1 MLKLQNVDK
10 YFYRRQINQIHVIN
24 DTSLDFGETG
34 MTALLGPSGCG
45 KTTLLNVIG
54 GLDKPDKGRIY
65 INGEEITGRT
75 AGKVDSIRNLNIG
88 YIFQNYNL
96 IDNMTV
102 FDNVAMVLR
111 MVGITDEKEVRDKV
125 SYALDLVGMY
135 RYRKRYT
142 DMLSGGERQRVAI
155 ARAIVKNPSIIIAD
169 EPTGNLD
176 SANTLE
182 VMNIIK
188 AISREKLV
196 ILVTHE
202 ESLAEFYA
210 DRIIRLRDGK
220 VISDEI
226 NENTEGLD
234 YRIESKIYLK
244 DIEDQRTYGDDDCSL
259 RVFNESGEKV
269 NLDIVISRGNIFI
282 QTRDSGSRME
292 LVDDH
297 SSIELVDDHYK
308 ALTSEEAEA
317 RRFHSERLEA
327 SKPLRH
333 SSILNVFTMITSGFR
348 TIGNY
353 HILKKLLLLGFVVSA
368 MFITYAVSN
377 IAGIMNTPDDKFV
390 EDDKSYIGV
399 LQQKIS
405 VKNYLEY
412 ESDPSVK
419 YALPGPGRINMAMK
433 YDEYWQTA
441 LNSASFSGSLSSLD
455 DITAEDLICGKLP
468 EDKYEIVVDN
478 LILKRLQEQG
488 GDIIQAGYKTPEELL
503 GRRLTLSELP
513 PFTIVGMTDRQSP
526 CIYVDESMMID
537 MLACSGGA
545 MGYGEDADYYEDDYE
560 DEDFESEEDE
570 SESEDDSDEDSDSAA
585 SFDSASLL
593 DYSLFAGKL
602 TLADGV
608 SKPDNDYEVLVDKRY
623 SDSLKVGKE
632 MSTKVN
638 GHKLKVVGYY
648 TSDEIR
654 DKFFVNRNTIKYK
667 LIREQKG
674 MTVKP
679 AGDKETTM
687 KALQSYGIKVRD
699 LYKYQKNQYRKSQ
712 LTTIRAFLVVGIV
725 IIIISLIEV
734 FLIMRASFLS
744 RIKEVGTLRAI
755 GVKKSD
761 IYRMFAGEIIAI
773 TVIASVPGWLLMN
786 YVINKLQGIT
796 SVGDMFVCNAQTVLL
811 SLILILVFN
820 LLFGL
825 LPVFHTLIKQP
836 AAILARTDVN

>member
-24 DTSLDFGETG
+24 DTTLEFGETG
-34 MTALLGPSGCG
+34 LTALLGPSGCG

-54 GLDKPDKGRIY
+54 GLDKPDKGKIY
-65 INGEEITGRT
+65 INGEEITGRS
-75 AGKVDSIRNLNIG
+75 ADKVDSIRNLNIG

-102 FDNVAMVLR
+102 FENVAMVLR
-111 MVGITDEKEVRDKV
+111 MVGIKDEEEIRQKV
-125 SYALDLVGMY
+125 GYALDLVGMY

-202 ESLAEFYA
+202 ETLANFYA
-210 DRIIRLRDGK
+210 DRIIRLRDGQ

-226 NENTEGLD
+226 NRNTEGLD
-234 YRIESKIYLK
+234 YRIESKIYLQDIK
-244 DIEDQRTYGDDDCSL
+244 DKRTYGDKDCSL

-269 NLDIVISRGNIFI
+269 DLDIVISRGNIFI
-282 QTRDSGSRME
+282 QTRDNKNRME
-292 LVDDH
+292 VVDEH

-308 ALTSEEAEA
+308 ALTAEEAEA

-333 SSILNVFTMITSGFR
+333 SSILNAFTMISSGFR
-348 TIGNY
+348 TISNY
-353 HILKKLLLLGFVVSA
+353 HILKKLLLLGFVISA

-377 IAGIMNTPDDKFV
+377 IAGILNTPDAKFV
-390 EDDKSYIGV
+390 QDDKSYVGV

-405 VKNYLEY
+405 VKDYLEY
-412 ESDPSVK
+412 EADSSVR
-419 YALPGPGRINMAMK
+419 YALPGPGRVNMTLK
-433 YDEYWQTA
+433 YDEYWQTSQ
-441 LNSASFSGSLSSLD
+441 NSATFSGSLSSVEDLTD
-455 DITAEDLICGKLP
+455 KDLICGKLP
-468 EDKYEIVVDN
+468 EDKYEIVVDE
-478 LILKRLQEQG
+478 LILKRLQDDG
-488 GDIIQAGYKTPEELL
+488 GDIIQAGYKAPEELL
-503 GRRLTLSELP
+503 GRHLTLKNLP
-513 PFTIVGMTDRQSP
+513 AFTIVGITRRESP
-526 CIYVDESMMID
+526 CIYAAESMMID
-537 MLACSGGA
+537 MLACSGG
-545 MGYGEDADYYEDDYE
+545 ME
-560 DEDFESEEDE
+560 DEEAIDFYMSENPEASEED
-570 SESEDDSDEDSDSAA
+570 SDDIDEDHASAPDA
-585 SFDSASLL
+585 KSLL
-593 DYSLFAGKL
+593 DYGLFSADL
-602 TLADGV
+602 TLTDGV
-608 SKPDNDYEVLVDKRY
+608 SKPSNDYEVLVDKKY
-623 SDSLKVGKE
+623 SGSFKVGNE
-632 MSTKVN
+632 IDTKVN
-638 GHKLKVVGYY
+638 GHKLKVIGYY
-648 TSDEIR
+648 TSDEISG
-654 DKFFVNRNTIKYK
+654 KYFVNNNTIKYR
-667 LIREQKG
+667 LIQENKG

-679 AGDKETTM
+679 AKDKESTI

-699 LYKYQKNQYRKSQ
+699 LYEYQKSQYRKSQ

-761 IYRMFAGEIIAI
+761 IYRMFEGEILAI
-773 TVIASVPGWLLMN
+773 TAIASVPGWLLMN
-786 YVINKLQGIT
+786 YVINKLQNVSSIA
-796 SVGDMFVCNAQTVLL
+796 DMFVCNTQTVLL

-825 LPVFHTLIKQP
+825 MPVFHTLIRQP
-836 AAILARTDVN
+836 AEILARTDVN

>member
-24 DTSLDFGETG
+24 DTTLEFGETG
-34 MTALLGPSGCG
+34 LTALLGPSGCG

-54 GLDKPDKGRIY
+54 GLDKPDKGRIF

-102 FDNVAMVLR
+102 FENVAMVLR
-111 MVGITDEKEVRDKV
+111 MVGITDEKEIRDKV

-135 RYRKRYT
+135 RYRKRYA

-202 ESLAEFYA
+202 EALADFYA
-210 DRIIRLRDGK
+210 DRIIRLRDGQ

-226 NENTEGLD
+226 NKNTEGLD
-234 YRIESKIYLK
+234 YRIESKIYLQDIK
-244 DIEDQRTYGDDDCSL
+244 DKRTYGDKDCSL

-269 NLDIVISRGNIFI
+269 DLDIVISRGNIFI
-282 QTRDSGSRME
+282 QTRDGRNRME
-292 LVDDH
+292 VVDDN

-308 ALTSEEAEA
+308 ALTAEEAEA
-317 RRFHSERLEA
+317 RRFHSERLAA

-333 SSILNVFTMITSGFR
+333 SSILNAFTMISSGFR
-348 TIGNY
+348 TISNY
-353 HILKKLLLLGFVVSA
+353 HILKKLLLLGFIISA

-377 IAGIMNTPDDKFV
+377 IAGIMSTPDSKFV

-405 VKNYLEY
+405 VKDYLEY
-412 ESDPSVK
+412 EADPSVK
-419 YALPGPGRINMAMK
+419 YALPGPGRINMTMK
-433 YDEYWQTA
+433 YDEYWQTSQ
-441 LNSASFSGSLSSLD
+441 NSATFSGSLSSVEDL
-455 DITAEDLICGKLP
+455 ANNDLICGKLP
-468 EDKYEIVVDN
+468 EDKYEIVVDE
-478 LILKRLQEQG
+478 LVLKRLQDNG

-503 GRRLTLSELP
+503 GRHLTLKNLP
-513 PFTIVGMTDRQSP
+513 AFTIVGITRRESP
-526 CIYVDESMMID
+526 CIYAAESMMID
-537 MLACSGGA
+537 MLACSGTE
-545 MGYGEDADYYEDDYE
+545 MDSGEDMDFYMAENYDTS
-560 DEDFESEEDE
+560 DEDAAG
-570 SESEDDSDEDSDSAA
+570 DSDEDTASAPNA
-585 SFDSASLL
+585 NALL
-593 DYSLFAGKL
+593 DYGLFSSKL
-602 TLADGV
+602 VLSDGV
-608 SKPDNDYEVLVDKRY
+608 SKPSNDYEVLVDKKY
-623 SDSLKVGKE
+623 SGSHKVGSE
-632 MSTKVN
+632 LDTKVN
-638 GHKLKVVGYY
+638 GHKLKVIGYY
-648 TSDEIR
+648 TSDEISG
-654 DKFFVNRNTIKYK
+654 KYFVNNNTIKYR
-667 LIREQKG
+667 LIQENKG

-679 AGDKETTM
+679 AKDKETAI
-687 KALQSYGIKVRD
+687 KALQSYGLKVRD
-699 LYKYQKNQYRKSQ
+699 LYEHQKSQYRKSQ

-773 TVIASVPGWLLMN
+773 TAIASVPGWLLMN
-786 YVINKLQGIT
+786 YVINKLQNI
-796 SVGDMFVCNAQTVLL
+796 SSIADMFVCNPQTMLL
-811 SLILILVFN
+811 SLILIFAFN

-825 LPVFHTLIKQP
+825 MPVFHTLIKQP